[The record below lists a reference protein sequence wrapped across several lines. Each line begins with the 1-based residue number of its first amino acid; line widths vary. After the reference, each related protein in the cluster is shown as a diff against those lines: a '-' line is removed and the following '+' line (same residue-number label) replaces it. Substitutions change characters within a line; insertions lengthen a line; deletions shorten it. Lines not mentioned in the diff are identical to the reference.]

1 MDLAQVD
8 REGSWW
14 QELVWLYSGS
24 SSWSVVVVMGMMAC
38 ALHGGSV
45 VLRIFKKNAKNVDI
59 FIDVCTSISQ
69 LCPCTSPIMVQAHG
83 SGHAS

>member
-1 MDLAQVD
+1 MFQMLQHSKSPNCPLPLVDGRGVMDLAQVD

-45 VLRIFKKNAKNVDI
+45 VLRIF
-59 FIDVCTSISQ
+59 
-69 LCPCTSPIMVQAHG
+69 
-83 SGHAS
+83 